1 MMKTVQQW
9 LREIDRQELV
19 NTYQFLYPPEF
30 WRLKNEEIS
39 VAEVYRR
46 QAELLNDFIDE
57 LLVLTPSQEDT
68 QMIFLATSAYKDGLP
83 DEQALLIAVDDLDEN
98 SLPESYGW
106 MLTDREE
113 MVGYRIADSELTLD
127 NICSIL
133 AQIIEESSFLGYS
146 KDTFESERESLIQSL
161 EQSKKDIEEGN
172 VYSADEVWEHLG
184 LKRENPDLKADELR
198 ARVIRAEVEYNQ
210 YYRSKELSALMR
222 KLAEEKVNEPHKD
235 Q

>member
-30 WRLKNEEIS
+30 WQLKNEEIS

-46 QAELLNDFIDE
+46 QAELLNNFIDE
-57 LLVLTPSQEDT
+57 LLQLTPAQEDT
-68 QMIFLATSAYKDGLP
+68 QMIFLATSAYKDGFP
-83 DEQALLIAVDDLDEN
+83 DEQATLVAVDELDEN
-98 SLPESYGW
+98 SLPESYSW
-106 MLTDREE
+106 MLTDREKL
-113 MVGYRIADSELTLD
+113 VGYKIADSELTLD
-127 NICSIL
+127 NMCSIL

-161 EQSKKDIEEGN
+161 EQSEKDIEDGN

-184 LKRENPDLKADELR
+184 LKREAPDPKADELR
-198 ARVIRAEVEYNQ
+198 AGVIRAEVEYNQ

-222 KLAEEKVNEPHKD
+222 KLTEEQINELHKD

>member
-46 QAELLNDFIDE
+46 QAELLNNFIDE
-57 LLVLTPSQEDT
+57 LLQLTPSQEDT
-68 QMIFLATSAYKDGLP
+68 QMIFLATSAYKDGFP
-83 DEQALLIAVDDLDEN
+83 DEQATLVAVDELDEN
-98 SLPESYGW
+98 SLPESYSW
-106 MLTDREE
+106 MLTDREKL
-113 MVGYRIADSELTLD
+113 VGYRIADSELTLD
-127 NICSIL
+127 NMCSIL

-161 EQSKKDIEEGN
+161 EQSEKDIEDGN

-184 LKRENPDLKADELR
+184 LKREAPDPKADELR
-198 ARVIRAEVEYNQ
+198 AGVIRAEVEYNQ

-222 KLAEEKVNEPHKD
+222 KLTEEQINEPHKD

>member
-1 MMKTVQQW
+1 MKTVQQW

-57 LLVLTPSQEDT
+57 LLMLTPSQEDT

-83 DEQALLIAVDDLDEN
+83 DEQALLIAVDELDEN

-113 MVGYRIADSELTLD
+113 LVGYRIADSELTLD

-161 EQSKKDIEEGN
+161 KQSKKDIEEGN

-184 LKRENPDLKADELR
+184 LKRENPDPRADELR
-198 ARVIRAEVEYNQ
+198 AGVTRAEVEYNQ

>member
-30 WRLKNEEIS
+30 WQLKNEEIS

-46 QAELLNDFIDE
+46 QAELLNNFIDE
-57 LLVLTPSQEDT
+57 LLQLTPSHEDAK
-68 QMIFLATSAYKDGLP
+68 MIFLATSAYKDGFP
-83 DEQALLIAVDDLDEN
+83 DEQATLVAVDELDEN
-98 SLPESYGW
+98 SLPESYSW
-106 MLTDREE
+106 MLTDREKL
-113 MVGYRIADSELTLD
+113 VGYKIADSELTLD
-127 NICSIL
+127 NMCSIL

-161 EQSKKDIEEGN
+161 EQSEKDIEDGN

-184 LKRENPDLKADELR
+184 LKREAPDPKADELR
-198 ARVIRAEVEYNQ
+198 AGVIRAEVEYNQ

-222 KLAEEKVNEPHKD
+222 KLTEEQINEPHKD

>member
-46 QAELLNDFIDE
+46 QAELLNNFIDE
-57 LLVLTPSQEDT
+57 LLKLTPSQEDT

-83 DEQALLIAVDDLDEN
+83 DEQALLIAVDELDEN

-113 MVGYRIADSELTLD
+113 LVGYRIADSELTLD

-184 LKRENPDLKADELR
+184 LKRENPDPKADELR
-198 ARVIRAEVEYNQ
+198 AGVIRAEVEYNQ

>member
-30 WRLKNEEIS
+30 WQLKNEEIS

-46 QAELLNDFIDE
+46 QAELLNNFIDE
-57 LLVLTPSQEDT
+57 LLQLTPSQEDT
-68 QMIFLATSAYKDGLP
+68 QMIFLATSAYKDGFP
-83 DEQALLIAVDDLDEN
+83 DEQATLVAVDELDEN
-98 SLPESYGW
+98 SLPESYSW
-106 MLTDREE
+106 MLTDREKL
-113 MVGYRIADSELTLD
+113 VGYKIADSELTLD
-127 NICSIL
+127 NMCSIL

-161 EQSKKDIEEGN
+161 EQSEKDIEEGN
-172 VYSADEVWEHLG
+172 AYSADEVWEHLG
-184 LKRENPDLKADELR
+184 LKREAPDPKADELR
-198 ARVIRAEVEYNQ
+198 AGVIRAEVEYNQ

-222 KLAEEKVNEPHKD
+222 KLTEEQINEPHKD

>member
-113 MVGYRIADSELTLD
+113 LVGYRIADSELTLD

-184 LKRENPDLKADELR
+184 LKRENPDPKADDLR
-198 ARVIRAEVEYNQ
+198 AGVIRAEVEYNQ

>member
-46 QAELLNDFIDE
+46 QAEFLNDFIDE
-57 LLVLTPSQEDT
+57 LLKLTPSQEDT

-83 DEQALLIAVDDLDEN
+83 DEQALLIAVDELDEN

-113 MVGYRIADSELTLD
+113 LVGYRIADSDLTLD

-184 LKRENPDLKADELR
+184 LKRENPDPKADELR
-198 ARVIRAEVEYNQ
+198 AGVIRAEVEYNQ

>member
-1 MMKTVQQW
+1 MKTVQQW

-57 LLVLTPSQEDT
+57 LLKLTPSQEDT

-83 DEQALLIAVDDLDEN
+83 DEQALLIAVDELDEN

-113 MVGYRIADSELTLD
+113 LVGYRIADSELTLD

-172 VYSADEVWEHLG
+172 VYSADEVWKDLG
-184 LKRENPDLKADELR
+184 LNRENPDPKADELR
-198 ARVIRAEVEYNQ
+198 AGVIRAEVEYNQ

>member
-19 NTYQFLYPPEF
+19 NMYQFLYPPEF

-46 QAELLNDFIDE
+46 QAELLNNFIDE
-57 LLVLTPSQEDT
+57 LLQLTPVQEDT

-83 DEQALLIAVDDLDEN
+83 DEQALLIAVDELDEN

-113 MVGYRIADSELTLD
+113 LVGYRIADSELTLD

-184 LKRENPDLKADELR
+184 LKRETPDPKADDLR
-198 ARVIRAEVEYNQ
+198 A
-210 YYRSKELSALMR
+210 
-222 KLAEEKVNEPHKD
+222 
-235 Q
+235 

>member
-30 WRLKNEEIS
+30 WQLKNEEIS

-46 QAELLNDFIDE
+46 QAELLNNFIDE
-57 LLVLTPSQEDT
+57 LLQLTPSHEDAK
-68 QMIFLATSAYKDGLP
+68 MIFLATSAYKDGFP
-83 DEQALLIAVDDLDEN
+83 DEQATLVAVDELDEN
-98 SLPESYGW
+98 SLPESYIW
-106 MLTDREE
+106 MLTDREKL
-113 MVGYRIADSELTLD
+113 VGYKIADSELTLD
-127 NICSIL
+127 NMCSIL

-161 EQSKKDIEEGN
+161 EQSKKDIEDGN

-184 LKRENPDLKADELR
+184 LKREAPDPNADELR
-198 ARVIRAEVEYNQ
+198 AGVIRAEVEYNQ

-222 KLAEEKVNEPHKD
+222 KLTEEQINEPHKD

>member
-46 QAELLNDFIDE
+46 QAELLNNFINE
-57 LLVLTPSQEDT
+57 LLQLTPAQEDT
-68 QMIFLATSAYKDGLP
+68 QMIFLATSAYKDGFP
-83 DEQALLIAVDDLDEN
+83 DEQATLVAVDELDEN
-98 SLPESYGW
+98 SLPESYSW
-106 MLTDREE
+106 MLTDREKL
-113 MVGYRIADSELTLD
+113 VGYRIADSELTLD

-161 EQSKKDIEEGN
+161 EQSEKDIEEGN
-172 VYSADEVWEHLG
+172 AYSADEVWEHLG
-184 LKRENPDLKADELR
+184 LKREAPDPKADELR
-198 ARVIRAEVEYNQ
+198 AGVIRAEVEYNQ

-222 KLAEEKVNEPHKD
+222 KLTEEQINEPHKD

>member
-46 QAELLNDFIDE
+46 QAEFLNDFIDE
-57 LLVLTPSQEDT
+57 LLKLTPSQEDT

-83 DEQALLIAVDDLDEN
+83 DEQALLIAVDELDEN

-113 MVGYRIADSELTLD
+113 LVGYRIADSELTLD

-184 LKRENPDLKADELR
+184 LKRENPDPKADELR
-198 ARVIRAEVEYNQ
+198 AGVIRAEVEYNQ

>member
-1 MMKTVQQW
+1 MKTVQQW

-57 LLVLTPSQEDT
+57 LLKLTPSQEDT

-83 DEQALLIAVDDLDEN
+83 DEQALLIAVDELDEN

-113 MVGYRIADSELTLD
+113 LVG
-127 NICSIL
+127 
-133 AQIIEESSFLGYS
+133 
-146 KDTFESERESLIQSL
+146 
-161 EQSKKDIEEGN
+161 
-172 VYSADEVWEHLG
+172 
-184 LKRENPDLKADELR
+184 
-198 ARVIRAEVEYNQ
+198 
-210 YYRSKELSALMR
+210 
-222 KLAEEKVNEPHKD
+222 
-235 Q
+235 

>member
-46 QAELLNDFIDE
+46 QAELLNNFIDE
-57 LLVLTPSQEDT
+57 LLQLTPSHEDAK
-68 QMIFLATSAYKDGLP
+68 MIFLATSAYKDGFP
-83 DEQALLIAVDDLDEN
+83 DEQATLVAVDELDEN
-98 SLPESYGW
+98 SLPESYSW
-106 MLTDREE
+106 MLTDREKL
-113 MVGYRIADSELTLD
+113 VGYKIADSELTLD
-127 NICSIL
+127 NMCSIL

-161 EQSKKDIEEGN
+161 EQSEKDIEDGN

-184 LKRENPDLKADELR
+184 LKREAPDPKADELR
-198 ARVIRAEVEYNQ
+198 AGVIRAEVEYNQ

-222 KLAEEKVNEPHKD
+222 KLTEEQINEPHKD

>member
-30 WRLKNEEIS
+30 WQLKNEEIS

-46 QAELLNDFIDE
+46 QAELLNNFIDE
-57 LLVLTPSQEDT
+57 LLQLTPSHEDAK
-68 QMIFLATSAYKDGLP
+68 MIFLATSAYKDGFP
-83 DEQALLIAVDDLDEN
+83 DEQATLVAIDELDEN
-98 SLPESYGW
+98 SLPESYSW
-106 MLTDREE
+106 MLTDREKL
-113 MVGYRIADSELTLD
+113 VGYKIADSELTLD
-127 NICSIL
+127 NMCSIL

-161 EQSKKDIEEGN
+161 EQSEKDIEDGN

-184 LKRENPDLKADELR
+184 LKREAPDPKADELR
-198 ARVIRAEVEYNQ
+198 AGVIRAEVEYNQ

-222 KLAEEKVNEPHKD
+222 KLTEEQINEPHKD

>member
-30 WRLKNEEIS
+30 WQLKNEEIS

-46 QAELLNDFIDE
+46 QAELLNNFIDE
-57 LLVLTPSQEDT
+57 LLQLTPSHEDAK
-68 QMIFLATSAYKDGLP
+68 MIFLATSAYKDGFP
-83 DEQALLIAVDDLDEN
+83 DEQATLVAVDELDEN
-98 SLPESYGW
+98 SLPECYSW
-106 MLTDREE
+106 MLTDREKL
-113 MVGYRIADSELTLD
+113 VGYKIADSELTLD
-127 NICSIL
+127 NMCSIL

-161 EQSKKDIEEGN
+161 EQSEKDIEDGN

-184 LKRENPDLKADELR
+184 LKREAPDPKADELR
-198 ARVIRAEVEYNQ
+198 AGVIRAEVEYNQ

-222 KLAEEKVNEPHKD
+222 KLTEEQINEPHKD